1 MCGETR
7 TRRRN
12 VGRSVPQ
19 MAQPQRGPHDFD
31 RNADLASDYPC
42 RQRCRSGDGAG
53 LFVYYWYTRP
63 TTLTVAVGSLDG
75 EAPKLMSALAS
86 RLAAAN
92 APVRLKLAETTTALE
107 AAEMFSSNNTD
118 LAVVRG
124 DVGDLSQAQ
133 AVVILAHAVVLLVA
147 PPGSSITDIAGL
159 KRVTVGVVGGET
171 NRRVVSALTQEYD
184 LGRANVTFRNL
195 LPAETRRALETRE
208 VRAVLVVVPLAEKYL
223 ALLRGLFPQNPK
235 SAPVLI
241 PIEAAGAI
249 AEKQRAYESFDVP
262 KGTLRGSPAV
272 PSDDLTTL
280 RVSFYVVARKDLDN
294 DLVGEL
300 TEALMKARRD
310 LLGELPLLG
319 QMTAPSTDSDAYL
332 PVHPGAAAFYN
343 GTQQSFLDKWG
354 NAIFLTPMILG
365 GIASVLAAAWK
376 FLRDGEP
383 RKSEQALDSLY
394 ALGRRI
400 RTAEAESD
408 LSEIEREID
417 RVLQMQREKAVAGDE
432 NALDDTTLNVAA
444 HRLQSL
450 VHERRMLLAARP
462 DGKAMA

>member
-1 MCGETR
+1 VT
-7 TRRRN
+7 
-12 VGRSVPQ
+12 
-19 MAQPQRGPHDFD
+19 
-31 RNADLASDYPC
+31 
-42 RQRCRSGDGAG
+42 GAVW
-53 LFVYYWYTRP
+53 FVYYWYSRS

-92 APVRLKLAETTTALE
+92 APVRLKLVETTTALE
-107 AAEMFSSNNTD
+107 AAEMFSSNKTD

-133 AVVILAHAVVLLVA
+133 AVVVLAHAVVLLVA

-195 LPAETRRALETRE
+195 APAETRRALETRE

-310 LLGELPLLG
+310 LVGELPLLG
-319 QMTAPSTDSDAYL
+319 QMTAASTDSDAYL
-332 PVHPGAAAFYN
+332 PAHPGAAAFYN

-376 FLRDGEP
+376 FLRDGKP
-383 RKSEQALDSLY
+383 RKKEQALDSLY

-400 RTAEAESD
+400 RTAERESD

-417 RVLQMQREKAVAGDE
+417 RVLQMQREKAGAGDE
-432 NALDDTTLNVAA
+432 NALDATTLNVAA

-450 VHERRMLLAARP
+450 VHDRRTLLAARP

>member
-1 MCGETR
+1 MASIAMPTWLR
-7 TRRRN
+7 IIL
-12 VGRSVPQ
+12 VASVV
-19 MAQPQRGPHDFD
+19 ALV
-31 RNADLASDYPC
+31 A
-42 RQRCRSGDGAG
+42 GAG
-53 LFVYYWYTRP
+53 LFVYYWYSRP

-92 APVRLKLAETTTALE
+92 APVRLKLVETTTALE
-107 AAEMFSSNNTD
+107 AAEMFSSNKTD

-147 PPGSSITDIAGL
+147 PPGSSITDITGL

-195 LPAETRRALETRE
+195 APAETRRALETRE
-208 VRAVLVVVPLAEKYL
+208 VRAILVVVPLAEKYL

-280 RVSFYVVARKDLDN
+280 RVSFFVVARKDLDN

-310 LLGELPLLG
+310 LLGEFPLLG
-319 QMTAPSTDSDAYL
+319 QMTAASTDSDAYL

-343 GTQQSFLDKWG
+343 GTQESFLDKWG

-450 VHERRMLLAARP
+450 VHERRTLLAARP

>member
-1 MCGETR
+1 MSTVPSRKWRSPSE
-7 TRRRN
+7 
-12 VGRSVPQ
+12 GRMTSIAMPTWLRIILVASVVVLV
-19 MAQPQRGPHDFD
+19 M
-31 RNADLASDYPC
+31 
-42 RQRCRSGDGAG
+42 GAG
-53 LFVYYWYTRP
+53 LFVYYWYSRP

-92 APVRLKLAETTTALE
+92 APVRLKLVEMATALE
-107 AAEMFSSNNTD
+107 AAEMFSSNKTD

-133 AVVILAHAVVLLVA
+133 AVVILAHAAVLLVA

-184 LGRANVTFRNL
+184 LGRVNVTFRNL
-195 LPAETRRALETRE
+195 APAETRRALETRE

-280 RVSFYVVARKDLDN
+280 RVSFYVVARKDLDS

-400 RTAEAESD
+400 RAAEAESD

-450 VHERRMLLAARP
+450 VHDRRTLLAARP

>member
-1 MCGETR
+1 MTSIAMPTWLR
-7 TRRRN
+7 IIL
-12 VGRSVPQ
+12 VASVV
-19 MAQPQRGPHDFD
+19 A
-31 RNADLASDYPC
+31 LVT
-42 RQRCRSGDGAG
+42 GAG

-92 APVRLKLAETTTALE
+92 APVRLKLVETTTALE
-107 AAEMFSSNNTD
+107 AAELFSSNKTD

-195 LPAETRRALETRE
+195 APAETRRALETRE
-208 VRAVLVVVPLAEKYL
+208 VRAILVVVPLAEKYL

-280 RVSFYVVARKDLDN
+280 RVSFFVVARKDLDN

-310 LLGELPLLG
+310 LLGEFPLLG
-319 QMTAPSTDSDAYL
+319 QMTAASTDSDAYL

-343 GTQQSFLDKWG
+343 GTQESFLDKWG

-376 FLRDGEP
+376 FLRDGDP

-450 VHERRMLLAARP
+450 VHERRTLLAARP

>member
-1 MCGETR
+1 MTSIAMPTWLR
-7 TRRRN
+7 IIL
-12 VGRSVPQ
+12 VASVVVLVTG
-19 MAQPQRGPHDFD
+19 M
-31 RNADLASDYPC
+31 
-42 RQRCRSGDGAG
+42 G

-133 AVVILAHAVVLLVA
+133 AVVVLAHAVVLLVA

-343 GTQQSFLDKWG
+343 GSQQSFLDKWG